1 MCHEKLMGDECCP
14 EKFVSPKISIGY
26 TKVAPKCE
34 AFVVLTLKRR
44 NSGDLAQLVKGIGNE
59 DLLG

>member
-1 MCHEKLMGDECCP
+1 MGDECCP